1 VSAEHNIPHSDL
13 PGSDLPGEASE
24 AAGRPP
30 VVLQVLPALVTGGVE
45 RGTVEITQALVRAGW
60 RAVVASA
67 GGGMVHEIERAGGKH
82 VALPLKTKNPFGIR
96 RNIRLLAALI
106 ERENIDLVHARSRA
120 PAWSA
125 YFAAKRTGRPF
136 MTTFHNVY
144 GGQGRLKR
152 WYNSIMARGVRVIA
166 ISEFVGRAATKTY
179 GVEQDRLRVIPRGV
193 DLARFDPETV
203 HPSRLVQLTKE
214 WQLKDGVPVVMLPG
228 RVTRWKGHIDL
239 LNAVQRL
246 PHRDFQVVFVG
257 DHEQKPAFRD
267 ELVLT
272 VKRLGLQGHVRMV
285 GDCRDMAAAF
295 MLADVVVSASTEPE
309 GFGRVAVEAQAMGR
323 PLVATDHGGS
333 RETVL
338 PGITGWLVAPGDR
351 GALSAAIGE
360 ALALTPEARAE
371 MAAEA
376 RALMAHNFDT
386 TLMCRATLAVY
397 TEILF
402 PDAVESL
409 PVGPAFE
416 EALG

>member
-1 VSAEHNIPHSDL
+1 MSADLSTPTSDV
-13 PGSDLPGEASE
+13 PAAAPEAP
-24 AAGRPP
+24 AGRPP
-30 VVLQVLPALVTGGVE
+30 AVLQVLPALVTGGVE
-45 RGTVEITQALVRAGW
+45 RGTVEITQALVKAGW

-67 GGGMVHEIERAGGKH
+67 GGGMVHEIERAGGTH
-82 VALPLKTKNPFGIR
+82 VTLPLKTKNPLGIR
-96 RNIRLLAALI
+96 RNIRHLAALI

-144 GGQGRLKR
+144 GGKGRLKR

-193 DLARFDPETV
+193 DLTRFDPEAV
-203 HPSRLVQLTKE
+203 HPSRLVQLAKD
-214 WQLKDGVPVVMLPG
+214 WQLKDGLPVVMLPG
-228 RVTRWKGHIDL
+228 RVTRWKGHIEL
-239 LNAVQRL
+239 LQAMQRL

-267 ELVLT
+267 ELVRT
-272 VKRLGLQGHVRMV
+272 VKQLGLQGHVQLV
-285 GDCRDMAAAF
+285 GDCRDMGAAF

-309 GFGRVAVEAQAMGR
+309 GFGRIAVEAQAMGR

-338 PGITGWLVAPGDR
+338 PGVTGWLVPPGDR
-351 GALSAAIGE
+351 GALAQAVGE

-371 MAAEA
+371 MAASA
-376 RALMAHNFDT
+376 RALMIRHFDT
-386 TLMCRATLAVY
+386 KLMCQATLAVY

-402 PDAVESL
+402 PEPTGE
-409 PVGPAFE
+409 PVDTAALQG
-416 EALG
+416 ALG